1 MIHYHIIDPVI
12 YLWNLCPLSVS
23 IFSGREKWVR
33 ARNFEGRETEGRTM
47 THVHGQGE
55 NHVVD
60 GVCRSYETGLLPLRV
75 IGIQSPSFPP
85 SMIHASRNPY
95 NPTCFQ
101 HFSNFYT
108 LILETR
114 HFQLRNFDL
123 DFDSYWNFDRKLES
137 CIILFEETIQET
149 ILQQNENR
157 GGRRRVGGGSGR
169 AKP

>member
-1 MIHYHIIDPVI
+1 MKIDSTINGSHRSMIHYHIIDPVI

-95 NPTCFQ
+95 NPTCF
-101 HFSNFYT
+101 HTKLLYFNPRNSSFSTPKFRSRFRF
-108 LILETR
+108 LLEFR
-114 HFQLRNFDL
+114 
-123 DFDSYWNFDRKLES
+123 
-137 CIILFEETIQET
+137 
-149 ILQQNENR
+149 
-157 GGRRRVGGGSGR
+157 
-169 AKP
+169 

>member
-114 HFQLRNFDL
+114 HLNFEISISFRFL
-123 DFDSYWNFDRKLES
+123 LEFRQEARKLHCS
-137 CIILFEETIQET
+137 FREETIQT
-149 ILQQNENR
+149 ILRQNENR

>member
-1 MIHYHIIDPVI
+1 MES
-12 YLWNLCPLSVS
+12 LSLSVS
-23 IFSGREKWVR
+23 IFSGKETRGEKWVR
-33 ARNFEGRETEGRTM
+33 TRNFEGRETEGRTM

-85 SMIHASRNPY
+85 SMIHTSRNPY

-137 CIILFEETIQET
+137 CIVLFEETIQET

>member
-1 MIHYHIIDPVI
+1 MES
-12 YLWNLCPLSVS
+12 LSLSVS
-23 IFSGREKWVR
+23 IFSGKETRGEKWVR
-33 ARNFEGRETEGRTM
+33 TRNFEGRETEGRTM

-114 HFQLRNFDL
+114 HFQFRNFDL
-123 DFDSYWNFDRKLES
+123 DFDSNFFLSDRKLYCS
-137 CIILFEETIQET
+137 FREETIQET
-149 ILQQNENR
+149 ILRQNENR

>member
-123 DFDSYWNFDRKLES
+123 DFPKIRRFEKVSQREEKKN
-137 CIILFEETIQET
+137 LFF
-149 ILQQNENR
+149 LQQR
-157 GGRRRVGGGSGR
+157 LSFFLSWRTGKWRPASRRRR
-169 AKP
+169 AR